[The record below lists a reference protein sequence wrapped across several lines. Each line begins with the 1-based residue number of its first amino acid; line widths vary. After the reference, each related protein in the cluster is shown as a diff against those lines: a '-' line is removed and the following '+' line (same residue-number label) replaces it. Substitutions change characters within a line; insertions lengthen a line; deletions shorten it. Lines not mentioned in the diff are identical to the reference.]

1 MTDSPMWRRDKVAK
15 EVHDAYANINTSGL
29 SVFVFLHLY
38 ISLYVYP
45 YHTKGE
51 NTSPPNK

>member
-1 MTDSPMWRRDKVAK
+1 MTDSPMWRSDKVAK